1 VPDGVRHTFD
11 QGITMR
17 KSKRALTALA
27 AAGLLLSTLAPTA
40 LAGETGASQLCPGD
54 NQNAPAVPDD
64 LKIVTDND
72 TTGKLSQSERNDYV
86 PDEGTILCIKA
97 GNGSTG
103 IITADDSGKT
113 LQQWLFTLGI
123 VDGSGEAG
131 RDVSHYVIYE
141 RIVTPP
147 KVYVEFTKDWTGD
160 DIDLKNVDVT
170 FVIDGKL
177 NWKLGAK
184 PAQVKPGKT
193 YHVEEVVTGLPDN
206 CDYSSDLKDSY
217 TIPTD
222 LKDGA
227 IVTIDVTNDLDCT
240 EPDDDPKYYVEFTK
254 DWTGDDIDLKNVDVT
269 FVIDGKLN
277 WKLGA
282 KPAQVKPGKT
292 YHVEEVVTGLPDNC
306 DYSSDLKD
314 SYTIPTDLK
323 DGALVTIDVTND
335 VDCTEVEDDVYFNVS
350 FTKTWVGDTELADL
364 DNVEVTFDIRIND
377 VELTV
382 DDGEIIEVEGSP
394 DDVDVELMDENI
406 TGLPDTCDWKFES
419 TSLIDPDNIDVTV
432 TNKVDCAEVDSV
444 VIKKPDTAPETTDK
458 ATAKP
463 AAEVKGVSMT
473 AEKKEMPK
481 TGASALLLSLMGMAA
496 LGTGGMMIRR
506 RP

>member
-11 QGITMR
+11 QGITMK

-27 AAGLLLSTLAPTA
+27 AAGLLLSTLAPAA
-40 LAGETGASQLCPGD
+40 LATGQGSPGTCDAAGYEKPGELDDIDGRTGSASYDWGDLSWSGDSVDVTVKDGFTVEICVKGGSGGDTDGRTYSGSLSGPISTSLQPPPNDGD
-54 NQNAPAVPDD
+54 NIPEISHLGFRVIDEPADPEYFV
-64 LKIVTDND
+64 K
-72 TTGKLSQSERNDYV
+72 
-86 PDEGTILCIKA
+86 
-97 GNGSTG
+97 
-103 IITADDSGKT
+103 
-113 LQQWLFTLGI
+113 
-123 VDGSGEAG
+123 
-131 RDVSHYVIYE
+131 
-141 RIVTPP
+141 
-147 KVYVEFTKDWTGD
+147 FTKTWTGD
-160 DIDLKNVDVT
+160 DIGFGDHDVT
-170 FVIDGKL
+170 FRVNDAIDWNIGDPAAPVS
-177 NWKLGAK
+177 LGDVLT
-184 PAQVKPGKT
+184 VKET
-193 YHVEEVVTGLPDN
+193 VTTLPKG
-206 CDYSSDLKDSY
+206 CEY
-217 TIPTD
+217 TTD
-222 LKDGA
+222 LDSP
-227 IVTIDVTNDLDCT
+227 VTVPATGDPAGETFIINVTN
-240 EPDDDPKYYVEFTK
+240 
-254 DWTGDDIDLKNVDVT
+254 
-269 FVIDGKLN
+269 
-277 WKLGA
+277 
-282 KPAQVKPGKT
+282 
-292 YHVEEVVTGLPDNC
+292 H
-306 DYSSDLKD
+306 
-314 SYTIPTDLK
+314 
-323 DGALVTIDVTND
+323 
-335 VDCTEVEDDVYFNVS
+335 VDCDEVEDNVFFNVS

-364 DNVEVTFDIRIND
+364 DNVEVTFDIRID
-377 VELTV
+377 DLELTV

>member
-227 IVTIDVTNDLDCT
+227 
-240 EPDDDPKYYVEFTK
+240 
-254 DWTGDDIDLKNVDVT
+254 
-269 FVIDGKLN
+269 
-277 WKLGA
+277 
-282 KPAQVKPGKT
+282 
-292 YHVEEVVTGLPDNC
+292 
-306 DYSSDLKD
+306 
-314 SYTIPTDLK
+314 
-323 DGALVTIDVTND
+323 LVTIDVTND

-406 TGLPDTCDWKFES
+406 TGLPDTCDWKFKS